1 MSAPF
6 SDFKMRG
13 LRFQYWFTAICATS
27 LGLSIMLFPRFTEKL
42 FMWKKQDDIIY
53 GISGSAY
60 FAFGL
65 LSLLGLKNPKKW
77 APILLLQFTYK
88 MAWFNFVV
96 GRLIRKGELD
106 VCSSWALIAG
116 YAAFV
121 AGDLW
126 AVPFGYLLNSKA
138 N

>member
-1 MSAPF
+1 
-6 SDFKMRG
+6 
-13 LRFQYWFTAICATS
+13 
-27 LGLSIMLFPRFTEKL
+27 
-42 FMWKKQDDIIY
+42 
-53 GISGSAY
+53 
-60 FAFGL
+60 

-88 MAWFNFVV
+88 MAWFIFVV
-96 GRLIRKGELD
+96 GGLIRRRELD
-106 VCSSWALIAG
+106 VRSSWALIAG

>member
-1 MSAPF
+1 MSVPF
-6 SDFKMRG
+6 SAFRMRG
-13 LRFQYWFTAICATS
+13 LRFQYWLTGVVATA
-27 LGLSIMLFPRFTEKL
+27 LGLAIMLFPRATEKF
-42 FMWKKQDDIIY
+42 FMFKRQDDIVF
-53 GISGSAY
+53 GISGSVY

-88 MAWFNFVV
+88 VAWFALVV
-96 GRLIRKGELD
+96 GGLIKRGELD
-106 VCSSWALIAG
+106 VRSSWALIAG
-116 YAAFV
+116 YAVFV

-126 AVPFGYLLNSKA
+126 AVPFGYLLDSKA